1 MSKMEPLEKLTTNAE
16 NVSNSHIPDQKMEL
30 TARVPGSDNSNPL
43 FPVFLKLENLDLL
56 LVGGGYVALEKLSA
70 LLANSPRARI
80 RIVATEIS
88 RDVKDVIIKHGIPYQ
103 ERAFRK
109 EDLDGTDLVII
120 AINDKAASTAIHA
133 CCKEKRILT
142 NVADKPQYCDFY
154 LSSIVQKGNL
164 KIAISTNGK
173 SPTIA
178 KRVKEVLSDTFPDEI
193 ENVLDNMEKIR
204 NTLKGDFSDKVRQLN
219 HITRVLAPEKKRYR
233 KPLSSILLYAGA
245 AVFFMFTGY
254 FILSYLLK

>member
-1 MSKMEPLEKLTTNAE
+1 MSKMEQPEKPSAQAEGKTNSLAPE
-16 NVSNSHIPDQKMEL
+16 QM
-30 TARVPGSDNSNPL
+30 TAPAAKQPESRSFNPL

-70 LLANSPRARI
+70 LLANSPQARI
-80 RIVATEIS
+80 RLVATEIS
-88 RDVKDVIIKHGIPYQ
+88 RDVKDIVIKHGIPYE
-103 ERAFRK
+103 ERAFRPG
-109 EDLDGTDLVII
+109 DLEGIDLVII

-178 KRVKEVLSDTFPDEI
+178 KRVKEVLNDTFPDEI

-233 KPLSSILLYAGA
+233 KPLLSILLYAGA
-245 AVFFMFTGY
+245 AVFFMFAGY
-254 FILSYLLK
+254 FILSYILK